1 MHRRTTVYAL
11 VAATL
16 VLGIGCSGSS
26 EKKLLADFFRAA
38 RLKDDVTLGNFA
50 AASFNPRTDG
60 IVESFD
66 VTSVSPERSVPL
78 PLKTYAKA
86 VEDKRAED
94 ADFTAKRREFQG
106 ANQAAINRI
115 MALDGAGKP
124 IPAKDQPLKGEWDKW
139 VADTATHRK
148 AMSDAMKQL
157 SDARGIAELSLSR
170 PNGATVD
177 ATKYDGEMVT
187 KDVLLTANV
196 KQPDGQSV
204 TKNLKAVLQR
214 AKIKDESGKDVAG
227 RWIISSIGP
236 A

>member
-1 MHRRTTVYAL
+1 MHRRATAYAL

-16 VLGIGCSGSS
+16 VVAIGCSGSS
-26 EKKLLADFFRAA
+26 EKKLLSDFFRAA

-50 AASFNPRTDG
+50 AASFNPRTEG
-60 IVESFD
+60 VVESFD
-66 VTSVSPERSVPL
+66 VTSISPERTAPL
-78 PLKTYAKA
+78 PLKSLAKA
-86 VEDKRAED
+86 IDDAKAED

-106 ANQAAINRI
+106 ANQATINRI
-115 MALDGAGKP
+115 TALDAAGKP
-124 IPAKDQPLKGEWDKW
+124 VPAKDQPIKSQWDKW

-148 AMSDAMKQL
+148 AMSDAQKQL

-187 KDVLLTANV
+187 KDVVIAANV
-196 KQPDGQSV
+196 KRPDGQNV

-214 AKIKDESGKDVAG
+214 AKIKDETGKDVAG
-227 RWIISSIGP
+227 RWIISSLGP